1 MKIAIGGIK
10 FSGELAHFL
19 YRPAESGGPSLEA
32 LLAGLTQARVNLPF
46 LSVLGGSG
54 DEAVFCVAEG
64 EFQTVE
70 SVLRRLFSVPGNG
83 ETWPADHQFPG
94 LMVRRRVGTLTI
106 FPHRRSYA
114 MVGRVLATLSAAG
127 IVIHSFCTS
136 ISALA
141 INIDY
146 QLLVRA
152 VEVLDGLVELPE
164 NHAPFHPEFC
174 VCQTAPRS

>member
-10 FSGELAHFL
+10 FSGELAHFR
-19 YRPAESGGPSLEA
+19 YQPTSGGPSLAA
-32 LLAGLTQARVNLPF
+32 LLAGLAQARVNVPF
-46 LSVLGGSG
+46 LSVAGTAG

-64 EFQTVE
+64 DFQAVE
-70 SVLRRLFSVPGNG
+70 NVLHRLSSATENDQWQSDDCQP
-83 ETWPADHQFPG
+83 PG
-94 LMVRRRVGTLTI
+94 LMVRRRVGMLTI
-106 FPHRRSYA
+106 FPHRRSFA
-114 MVGRVLATLSAAG
+114 MLGRVLATLHTADIA
-127 IVIHSFCTS
+127 IYSFCTS

-174 VCQTAPRS
+174 ICQTAPRS